1 MSAKRFTDEQL
12 AALRAM
18 PLERVFEKL
27 ELYYTKDPDYKP
39 RKDLSGVRYN
49 VSVEQQV
56 FEILVTGVRWYD
68 TWEKK
73 GGGGAIDLTMHL
85 LALDFRAAV
94 KRLLQP

>member
-1 MSAKRFTDEQL
+1 MAKRYTEEQL

-18 PLERVFEKL
+18 SLESVLRKL

-56 FEILVTGVRWYD
+56 FEILVTGIRWYD
-68 TWEKK
+68 MREKK

-85 LALDFRAAV
+85 LSLDFKSAV
-94 KRLLQP
+94 KLLLK

>member
-1 MSAKRFTDEQL
+1 MAKRYTEEQL

-18 PLERVFEKL
+18 PLESVFKKL

-49 VSVEQQV
+49 ISVEQQV
-56 FEILVTGVRWYD
+56 FEILVTGIRWYD
-68 TWEKK
+68 MREKK

-85 LALDFRAAV
+85 LSLDFRSAV
-94 KRLLQP
+94 KLLLM